1 MPAVIAAAVLAST
14 TSLDDVVSSS
24 MLGNVGTTTLP
35 VFIYSTLRNGLKGD
49 AAAASVVVMLVTVL
63 AVVLLGWLL
72 ARRGQAKAFAAGLT
86 GQS

>member
-1 MPAVIAAAVLAST
+1 
-14 TSLDDVVSSS
+14 

-63 AVVLLGWLL
+63 AVVLLGLLL